1 MSESLPAQRAAVS
14 WKPLLKWLLFTIVL
28 IFVAKYGYRQW
39 QQMDFSAVRWEPQW
53 LFVAIVLYFIGWIPS
68 AWAWWWLLHAAGQRI
83 PFYPALRAH
92 YCGHL
97 GKYAPG
103 KALALII
110 RAAMVREH
118 GVSAAFAALLGTVE
132 TLVTMA
138 TGLLVLIALL
148 PLVLALGD
156 ASALVRLFP
165 VLKMFLALSFVE
177 QTLVSLGVL
186 LLAILAAPLS
196 ARVLTRLV
204 RRISR
209 RYNIPIGPAGSPSD
223 AVLKLNT
230 RTLLICGTAAT
241 VCWVVNGLSLGCVL
255 AGMSLPPTSLLD
267 PLLWI
272 CAVAGATSLGFVVL
286 FAPGGLGVREAVL
299 VALLQISPGI
309 DASLAVV
316 IAVLLRIV
324 SLLSEL
330 VFAGVL
336 YWFPVKADRSPN

>member
-230 RTLLICGTAAT
+230 RTLLICRHGSDAA
-241 VCWVVNGLSLGCVL
+241 CWVVNGLSLGCVL
-255 AGMSLPPTSLLD
+255 AGMGLPPTSLLD

-272 CAVAGATSLGFVVL
+272 CAVAGPLRWGSWCCSV
-286 FAPGGLGVREAVL
+286 PGGLGVREAVL

-309 DASLAVV
+309 DASVGGGDRRTVANC
-316 IAVLLRIV
+316 
-324 SLLSEL
+324 
-330 VFAGVL
+330 FA
-336 YWFPVKADRSPN
+336 Y